1 MVETGLLIA
10 YGSLLTM
17 AFLPIYV
24 GSFESLKGIKRPKN
38 AAPRKKSQNPLED
51 SDSESESITESLSAN
66 DAWMFPVFGS
76 GVLFS
81 LYLLFRFLNKEYINY
96 LLTAYFSILGCAA
109 IAKVGLLIAKTTIPL
124 SVLKHVE
131 KYKITIS
138 KQGKHLYNASFT
150 AVHAGLLTSSILL
163 SVYYVLTKNWIAS
176 NFFGI
181 CFALNAIQLLS
192 LDSFK
197 TGMILLSGL
206 FFYDIFWVFGTE
218 VMVSVAKNF
227 DAPIKVVWPK
237 DIIGVLAGTVEKTEF
252 TMLGLGD
259 IVIPGI
265 FVALCLRFDHHQA
278 WQRKP
283 TGNFRSTNFARP
295 YFTACATAYIL
306 GLVTTVVVMHTFKAA
321 QPALLYLSPACIL
334 SALIT
339 AAVRGELKELFAY
352 STEEDN
358 EEAKKGKKDTKNK
371 KDEPLPE
378 EKTEAVA
385 KEAPTNA
392 RVTEEADK
400 AEDADVEDDDYVAV
414 NADDSKG
421 ASPKVSKKRKGS
433 KKKGGK

>member
-1 MVETGLLIA
+1 MVETGLIIA

-17 AFLPIYV
+17 ACIPIYA
-24 GSFESLKGIKRPKN
+24 GSFESLKGVKRPKN
-38 AAPRKKSQNPLED
+38 AAPRKKSKSPLDD

-96 LLTAYFSILGCAA
+96 LLTGYFAILGCAA
-109 IAKVGLLIAKTTIPL
+109 VAKVGLLLAKKTLPFSI
-124 SVLKHVE
+124 LKHVE
-131 KYKITIS
+131 KYKVTIS
-138 KQGKHLYNASFT
+138 NKGKHLYNANFT
-150 AVHAGLLTSSILL
+150 AVHAGLLTTSILL
-163 SVYYVLTKNWIAS
+163 TVYYVLTKNWIAS

-278 WQRKP
+278 WQRNP
-283 TGNFRSTNFARP
+283 TGNFRSTNFSRP
-295 YFTACATAYIL
+295 YFTSCAIAYIT
-306 GLVTTVVVMHTFKAA
+306 GLVTTVVVMHTFQAA

-334 SALIT
+334 STLLT

-358 EEAKKGKKDTKNK
+358 EEAKKSKKSEK
-371 KDEPLPE
+371 KEETVKE
-378 EKTEAVA
+378 EKRTVETVD
-385 KEAPTNA
+385 T
-392 RVTEEADK
+392 VEETDK
-400 AEDADVEDDDYVAV
+400 ADEADVEDEDYVAV

-421 ASPKVSKKRKGS
+421 ASPKVSKKKKGS